1 MGWGSVVVSFV
12 GALGRAA
19 WRRRGEEEVGWLLG
33 FSDPFALVVLF
44 FVFLVLLIG
53 FQFSF
58 VALLL
63 VPLGSVTL
71 LRRHAGGAGLKAA
84 RGSEGGQQPGRSP
97 TWP

>member
-1 MGWGSVVVSFV
+1 MGWGLVVASFV

-63 VPLGSVTL
+63 ALGLPVFPW
-71 LRRHAGGAGLKAA
+71 GLSCCFADMPEEW
-84 RGSEGGQQPGRSP
+84 G
-97 TWP
+97 

>member
-1 MGWGSVVVSFV
+1 MGWGLVVASFV

-33 FSDPFALVVLF
+33 FSDPSALVVLF
-44 FVFLVLLIG
+44 FVFSFLLVG

-63 VPLGSVTL
+63 ALGLPVFPW
-71 LRRHAGGAGLKAA
+71 GLSRFFADMPEE
-84 RGSEGGQQPGRSP
+84 RG
-97 TWP
+97 

>member
-1 MGWGSVVVSFV
+1 MGWGLVVVSFV

-33 FSDPFALVVLF
+33 FSDPSALVVLF
-44 FVFLVLLIG
+44 FVFLFLLVG

-63 VPLGSVTL
+63 ALGLPVFPWGLSRCFADVPEE
-71 LRRHAGGAGLKAA
+71 
-84 RGSEGGQQPGRSP
+84 RG
-97 TWP
+97 